1 MLPVQNSS
9 PSQGLVD
16 DPSLHIGLLR
26 WACRTLGSTNRILGL
41 KNATDSLAIFCA
53 DVDKNLA
60 PPSVSTIHGGLIT
73 GRGVADDPATS
84 TLQDME
90 AFWPAYPLHTVT
102 VFGSK
107 NEAEIVSST
116 GKIVI
121 LSRIACP
128 SR

>member
-1 MLPVQNSS
+1 MQNSP

-16 DPSLHIGLLR
+16 DPSLHIGLLS
-26 WACRTLGSTNRILGL
+26 WACRTLGETNDILGL
-41 KNATDSLAIFCA
+41 KNTTDRLAIFCA

-73 GRGVADDPATS
+73 GHGVADDPTTS

-102 VFGSK
+102 VFGSG
-107 NEAEIVSST
+107 NDAEIVRNT

-121 LSRIACP
+121 LSRFACCP